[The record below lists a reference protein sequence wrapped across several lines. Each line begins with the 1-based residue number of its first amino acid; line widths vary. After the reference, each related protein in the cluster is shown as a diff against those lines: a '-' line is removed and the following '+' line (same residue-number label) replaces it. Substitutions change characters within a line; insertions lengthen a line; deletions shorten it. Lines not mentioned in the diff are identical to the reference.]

1 MIDIDELA
9 QKAKEQAKKIAAE
22 SGERFKNFRES
33 EDFDQLREVAGG
45 LGEEAAVF
53 VRKYPI
59 QSVAGA
65 LAIGLLI
72 GASLGR
78 KK

>member
-9 QKAKEQAKKIAAE
+9 QKAKKMAAE
-22 SGERFKNFRES
+22 SGEKFKSFRES
-33 EDFDQLREVAGG
+33 EDFDQLREVAGS

-65 LAIGLLI
+65 LAVGFLI
-72 GASLGR
+72 GAGLGR